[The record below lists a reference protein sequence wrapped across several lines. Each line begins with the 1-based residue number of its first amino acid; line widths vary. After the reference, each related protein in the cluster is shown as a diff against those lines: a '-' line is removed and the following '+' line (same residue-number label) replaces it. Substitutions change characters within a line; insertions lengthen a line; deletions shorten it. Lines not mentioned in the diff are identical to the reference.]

1 METIHQI
8 ISDKAIVLN
17 GEQKEEGHFVPR
29 NRLSDYLLG
38 VRKEDI
44 PWAVN
49 FLVNQLTIANEPAKP
64 QKEHAWESYKLSEE
78 MERLSSFDR
87 EKLPADYD
95 DALKEALEEK
105 YR

>member
-8 ISDKAIVLN
+8 ISDKAIALN

-38 VRKEDI
+38 VRREDI
-44 PWAVN
+44 PWAVS
-49 FLVNQLTIANEPAKP
+49 FLVNQLAIAHEPAKP

-78 MERLSSFDR
+78 MEKLSSFDR
-87 EKLPADYD
+87 QKLPTDYES
-95 DALKEALEEK
+95 AL
-105 YR
+105 RSRF